1 MLRNPFGKIA
11 LVAAAFGLFSAGCA
25 SQQTPAEKKAF
36 DKRMGVQLLKMRR
49 TDQALRRK
57 LSSFEDPSPEL
68 EQKIAAADRRHAV
81 QLRLLIR
88 KNDGWPT
95 RAEVG
100 QEGQNA
106 AWILAQHA
114 DERPRLQRYFLS
126 ELTKAVDAGN
136 APARHEAYLRDKV
149 RLASGKPQI
158 YGTQVEVKDGE
169 VVLKSVKNKSEL
181 DARRQEVGL
190 PPWEQYR
197 KQLQS
202 IIDRG
207 KKDSLPQTP

>member
-1 MLRNPFGKIA
+1 MLRNPFGTIVPVVFS
-11 LVAAAFGLFSAGCA
+11 LVFFGAGCA

-36 DKRMGVQLLKMRR
+36 DNRMAVQLLKMRR
-49 TDQALRRK
+49 TDQALRRE

-68 EQKIAAADRRHAV
+68 EQRIAAADRRHAV

-88 KNDGWPT
+88 KNSGWPT
-95 RAEVG
+95 RREVG
-100 QEGQNA
+100 RRGQNA

-114 DERPRLQRYFLS
+114 DERPRLQWYFLS
-126 ELTKAVDAGN
+126 ELTKAVDSGN

-158 YGTQVEVKDGE
+158 YGTQVEVKDGA
-169 VVLKSVKNKSEL
+169 VVLKPVKNKSEL

-190 PPWEQYR
+190 PPWEQYK

-202 IIDRG
+202 MIDRG